1 MKAKKLFCFLLTCV
15 CLSCLTTAIAA
26 SPQKTGKWIEN
37 LEELAFVRK
46 AQRLQ
51 ERIEEVKETALKVKA
66 SERLIQVIEE
76 AESKLGKIV
85 TQPTEKRQKPPE
97 FEGVISEVISTI
109 KKEKLPSETVQGL
122 INAVLNLELFAILK
136 FEKGNFILR
145 SFVLYDEELIKDATS
160 QIRLELPPGW
170 MATLSSEED
179 EFKEFLLSPPPLRA
193 FGSYVVEV
201 KGKISWPWGEAEISR
216 DFQWKNASLVDL
228 KVIGVFD
235 NTENK
240 GMDIA
245 YASEKNILRGIDFS
259 EVYQGKGG
267 VTVGWR
273 DVEKES
279 ISSRGGTYFVDLK
292 NEFESLNFPTDNTI
306 SYACT
311 YIHSDETRDVRF
323 DLGSDDGCVFWLNG
337 QEIHRYCEPRGLRIG
352 EDKILAQLK
361 EGWNEVLLKI
371 GQVGGGWEFCLQIF
385 NLEGE
390 PIEELR
396 CSTDKILSPPT
407 DE

>member
-1 MKAKKLFCFLLTCV
+1 M
-15 CLSCLTTAIAA
+15 CLSGLTTAIAV
-26 SPQKTGKWIEN
+26 SPQKASKWTDN
-37 LEELAFVRK
+37 LEELAFVREV
-46 AQRLQ
+46 QRLQ
-51 ERIEEVKETALKVKA
+51 ERIEEVKETAVKVKA

-109 KKEKLPSETVQGL
+109 KKEKLPGETVQEL
-122 INAVLNLELFAILK
+122 INAVLNLELFVFLK
-136 FEKGNFILR
+136 FTKGNLILR

-170 MATLSSEED
+170 MAMLISEED
-179 EFKEFLLSPPPLRA
+179 EFKEFFLSLPQLCT

-201 KGKISWPWGEAEISR
+201 KGKISWPWGETEISR
-216 DFQWKNASLVDL
+216 DLQWQNASLIDL

-235 NTENK
+235 NTQNK
-240 GMDIA
+240 GIDIV
-245 YASEKNILRGIDFS
+245 YGPEKDILGGIDFS

-267 VTVGWR
+267 ITAHWH
-273 DVEKES
+273 DIEKES
-279 ISSRGGTYFVDLK
+279 ISSKRGAHFVDLK
-292 NEFESLNFPTDNTI
+292 KEFEALNFPTENTI
-306 SYACT
+306 AYACA
-311 YIHSDETRDVRF
+311 YIHSNETRDVRF

-371 GQVGGGWEFCLQIF
+371 GQVGGGWGFCLQIF

-390 PIEELR
+390 PIEELY
-396 CSTDKILSPPT
+396 CSTEKILSPPT